1 MKGCGSALAD
11 GVERGEGG
19 SAERSSRV
27 VLAVM
32 MLALF
37 VSVVNQTMVNVA
49 VPPMREEF
57 GSSEAAVGW
66 VNTGYLLV
74 FALCVPIYGRL
85 SDVFDTRRILLV
97 GLAVFGVGS
106 LICALSPSLPVLV
119 GGRAL
124 QAAGAGTIPAL
135 AFGLVARTIPDGS
148 RGPALGLL
156 SATIGAGA
164 AFGPVIGGFL
174 IGVGSWHTLFYMTIA
189 LIAIALVGV
198 AFEIPSSGGETR
210 GTGLDLPSGIL
221 LGASVALLLF
231 SVTDAGN
238 AGLFSWRVFASI
250 GLAVVGLVAF
260 GVRIR
265 RVPEPFVSP
274 KLVSNPRFIA
284 ACAAGF
290 FGQFANVSGLFI
302 LPLYL
307 TGTLGRS
314 ELLVGLVLLPGAL
327 VVTLLSPLAGR
338 LSDTVGLRPVLM
350 AGLFVLFIG
359 LVFMSTF
366 GVSGSVIL
374 AAVGMSLPGFGFA
387 ATNSTASNAASESL
401 TPDTAGVGLG
411 IYQMCFFLGAGF
423 APALFGAFLTFRQ
436 TLGDLGA
443 INPFY
448 ASDAPA
454 YSDAFLLAGIG
465 AILALI
471 AASTL
476 SAKK

>member
-1 MKGCGSALAD
+1 MRPGLGD
-11 GVERGEGG
+11 GAGERGGSEG
-19 SAERSSRV
+19 SSRV

-49 VPPMREEF
+49 VPPIREDF

-85 SDVFDTRRILLV
+85 SDVFDTRRILLA
-97 GLAVFGVGS
+97 GLAVFGIGS
-106 LICALSPSLPVLV
+106 LLCALSPTLPVLV
-119 GGRAL
+119 AGRAL

-135 AFGLVARTIPDGS
+135 AFGLVARTIPAGS
-148 RGPALGLL
+148 RGAALGLL

-174 IGVGSWHTLFYMTIA
+174 IGAGSWHTLFYATLFLVA
-189 LIAIALVGV
+189 LALVGV
-198 AFEIPSSGGETR
+198 ALEIPAERGSGPNAS
-210 GTGLDLPSGIL
+210 LDLPSGVL

-231 SVTDAGN
+231 SVTEAGN
-238 AGLFSWRVFASI
+238 SGLFSWLVFASLGLSAA
-250 GLAVVGLVAF
+250 GLAAF
-260 GVRIR
+260 ALRIR
-265 RVPEPFVSP
+265 SVAEPFVSP

-307 TGTLGRS
+307 TETLGRS

-327 VVTLLSPLAGR
+327 VVTLFSPLAGR
-338 LSDTVGLRPVLM
+338 LSDSVGLRPMLS
-350 AGLFVLFIG
+350 AGLLILLAG

-366 GVSGSVIL
+366 GVSGSVLL

-401 TPDTAGVGLG
+401 TPDDAGVGLG

-423 APALFGAFLTFRQ
+423 APALFGAFLTFRRGFEDVPA
-436 TLGDLGA
+436 L
-443 INPFY
+443 NPLY

-465 AILALI
+465 AVLALL

-476 SAKK
+476 SPKKR